1 MTKAVYMER
10 DDGGVRRMSCLS
22 VVGRPDGFAVEEV
35 VGTVDD
41 AGRVGEI
48 TTVAEGL
55 TQGQAEERHARE
67 VASRLSSGFAV
78 AR

>member
-1 MTKAVYMER
+1 MER
-10 DDGGVRRMSCLS
+10 DDGGVCRTSCLS

-35 VGTVDD
+35 VGMAD
-41 AGRVGEI
+41 ATGRVGEI

-67 VASRLSSGFAV
+67 VAARLSSGFAA